1 MRTNVRGSLF
11 LIFLVI
17 FGSPLPALA
26 KSPDCAGIGRWTTQM
41 ALVHLK
47 NAGITDNN
55 ALDFTKTKTER
66 LASEKIGKDLYRQ
79 IHHISFTEKS
89 GNVIEVITS
98 NDASHT
104 ECSMSG
110 VDVFVIS
117 RHLAG

>member
-1 MRTNVRGSLF
+1 MRANLNGSIFLLF
-11 LIFLVI
+11 LVM
-17 FGSPLPALA
+17 FGSPLQPLA
-26 KSPDCAGIGRWTTQM
+26 KTPDCAGVDSWATQM
-41 ALVHLK
+41 AFVHLK

-55 ALDFTKTKTER
+55 AIDFTKTRTER
-66 LASEKIGKDLYRQ
+66 LASEKTGKDVYRQ

-98 NDASHT
+98 NNASNA

-117 RHLAG
+117 RHLGG